1 MTRLVILKSLAWK
14 INEKKEKAVKAR
26 PLLLIDTRHPNEK
39 NSSSHFQ
46 CRQKKWCSNIKE
58 SCTCHLR
65 APTSFKCLHL
75 HYTCQQ
81 VCICAFTLI
90 PFICFSLKF
99 GSYRFNYFKSIKFHL
114 ISPNWATNVFQKIN
128 GAQWLISDILS
139 ITYHYLFKKKDT

>member
-1 MTRLVILKSLAWK
+1 MRRKKRQSKHDHCFSLTHATLMK
-14 INEKKEKAVKAR
+14 RTHRATSNAAK
-26 PLLLIDTRHPNEK
+26 
-39 NSSSHFQ
+39 
-46 CRQKKWCSNIKE
+46 KKWCSNIKE

-81 VCICAFTLI
+81 VCICAFTLT